1 MAVFIFI
8 MIYMLSFCTSMF
20 FAIYNVFVWLR
31 SFLLL
36 FTMLLHTIPALVRA
50 AIYNDLCMHCSNN
63 LQCFCIPALV
73 DAAIYNAVARLLFV
87 AVIYNVFAYPR

>member
-1 MAVFIFI
+1 
-8 MIYMLSFCTSMF
+8 MF

-50 AIYNDLCMHCSNN
+50 AIYNDLCVHCSNN
-63 LQCFCIPALV
+63 LQCVCIPALV
-73 DAAIYNAVARLLFV
+73 DAAIYNAVARLRVCCCYLQCVCIPALAFCCYV
-87 AVIYNVFAYPR
+87 P